1 MRLIL
6 IVIPLVLVGCGPGIE
21 PSFESSSPQARNK
34 AIVAEV
40 RKGEG
45 ADLRHLVRM
54 LDAKEASTRLLAIEA
69 LERLTGERLGYDY
82 AASVA
87 DRREAVERWRV
98 WVGAR
103 GPGSGG
109 GGGGGVTGTENGG

>member
-1 MRLIL
+1 
-6 IVIPLVLVGCGPGIE
+6 
-21 PSFESSSPQARNK
+21 
-34 AIVAEV
+34 
-40 RKGEG
+40 
-45 ADLRHLVRM
+45 M
-54 LDAKEASTRLLAIEA
+54 LDAKEGSTRLLAIEA

-103 GPGSGG
+103 GG

>member
-1 MRLIL
+1 M
-6 IVIPLVLVGCGPGIE
+6 
-21 PSFESSSPQARNK
+21 
-34 AIVAEV
+34 AEV
-40 RKGEG
+40 RKGDG

-98 WVGAR
+98 WVEAR
-103 GPGSGG
+103 GP